1 MDAILTTLQRWD
13 LHPVIDHFTVG
24 LLVVGVLIDL
34 VAGLAP
40 SRIWIRYT
48 ALTLMILGAIAA
60 GGSYFTGGMEADRVW
75 NAMSEP
81 AKAVLHRHAQ
91 LGTYMAV
98 VFGVLAVWRIL
109 IEAIGFF
116 GGSRSFYLIFA
127 VVSAGVLLYIGS
139 LGGQMVYE
147 YGVGTALM
155 SPPATPTPEATATAI
170 PNESLPTVNVPTPTP
185 IATMMTSAPIVS
197 PLPTPTLPVMPPVPT
212 ASATPIAAH

>member
-1 MDAILTTLQRWD
+1 MDNILTHLQAWD

-24 LLVVGVLIDL
+24 LLIVGVLIDL
-34 VAGLAP
+34 VASLAP

-48 ALTLMILGAIAA
+48 ALTLMILGALAA
-60 GGSYFTGGMEADRVW
+60 GGSYFTGDMEADRVW
-75 NAMSEP
+75 KALSEP

-116 GGSRSFYLIFA
+116 GGSRSVYLIFA
-127 VVSAGVLLYIGS
+127 VVSAGILLYIGS

-155 SPPATPTPEATATAI
+155 SPPTPPTPEETATAI

-185 IATMMTSAPIVS
+185 IAMMVTPAPIVS
-197 PLPTPTLPVMPPVPT
+197 PLPTPILPAPT
-212 ASATPIAAH
+212 ATATPVVAP